1 MNRGSAIPAD
11 RSASSAGSAGRSP
24 WAWVPTLYFFEGIP
38 YFLVNVVSVTMFKR
52 LGMDNASLA
61 ALTSLLYLPWVI
73 KPLWSPLVDVVR
85 SKRWWILV
93 MQAALV
99 VCFAALAFSLPGL
112 GRAAAEASASAGATP
127 AAGPGVAEAVAAG
140 AAASGAAP
148 PVGAFIPAL
157 VLFYVGAMLSATHDI
172 AADGFY
178 MIALGKHDQSLFVGI
193 RSTFYRIS
201 SVFGQ
206 GVIVVVAG
214 LLETRLGVIPR
225 AWSLTLLG
233 SSVLLGLLTLW
244 HQWAVPQVESEGCGC
259 KKRQKCGTPPAKTM
273 GGASNSGDFDTA
285 PAAAAEV
292 AAAAAPAEAAVSPG
306 APAAPRSFGRAFAT
320 FFAKPGIGLAL
331 AFMLLFRLP
340 EAFSVKML
348 TPFLLDPTSAGG
360 LGLSTTQS
368 GLVYGTVGVIALTI
382 GGILGGIFAARVGL
396 RKAMWPMALSLALP
410 CAVYLYMAI
419 AQPAQLW
426 VVYLCVAFDQ
436 FGYGFG
442 FTAYML
448 YLLYFSEGEYKTSHY
463 AICTAFMALSMMIP
477 GFFAGWLQQSLGYT
491 GFFVLVMACC
501 AATVAVTAIL
511 APRIEDAAPKTAPR
525 IAPKIKEGN
534 KC

>member
-1 MNRGSAIPAD
+1 MSKGLS
-11 RSASSAGSAGRSP
+11 SP

-73 KPLWSPLVDVVR
+73 KPLWSPLVDVFKT
-85 SKRWWILV
+85 KRWWILL
-93 MQAALV
+93 MQMAMS
-99 VCFAALAFSLPGL
+99 VCFVALAFSLPGCV
-112 GRAAAEASASAGATP
+112 GR
-127 AAGPGVAEAVAAG
+127 
-140 AAASGAAP
+140 
-148 PVGAFIPAL
+148 PVGAFVPAL
-157 VLFYVGAMLSATHDI
+157 VLFYIGAMLSSTHDI

-178 MIALGKHDQSLFVGI
+178 MIALDKHDQSLFVGI

-214 LLETRLGVIPR
+214 LLETRLGSVPR

-233 SSVLLGLLTLW
+233 SSLLLALLTLW
-244 HQWAVPQVESEGCGC
+244 HWKMLPC
-259 KKRQKCGTPPAKTM
+259 QKGPKMQDPPAK
-273 GGASNSGDFDTA
+273 NSGG
-285 PAAAAEV
+285 PSKSAENV
-292 AAAAAPAEAAVSPG
+292 RALEADDSE
-306 APAAPRSFGRAFAT
+306 RSFAGAFAT
-320 FFAKPGIGLAL
+320 FFRKPGIGLAL

-348 TPFLLDPTSAGG
+348 TPFLLDPAELGG
-360 LGLSTTQS
+360 LGLTTAQS

-382 GGILGGIFAARVGL
+382 GGILGGVFAARVGL

-410 CAVYLYMAI
+410 CAVYLYMAV
-419 AQPAQLW
+419 AQPAHLW
-426 VVYLCVAFDQ
+426 VIYLCVAFDQ

-448 YLLYFSEGEYKTSHY
+448 YLMHFSDGPYKTSHY
-463 AICTAFMALSMMIP
+463 AICTAFMALSMMVP

-491 GFFVLVMACC
+491 GFFVLVMICC

-511 APRIEDAAPKTAPR
+511 APRI
-525 IAPKIKEGN
+525 KESAN
-534 KC
+534 